1 MTIMLEREFS
11 DRTGFYPPAD
21 MYEVIESKYLEMD
34 VDKDKFCE
42 MYKNNDGDLAECIQ
56 METDKA
62 AVIKLNEITKKA
74 KEEKEAL
81 ECKIRMLEKGMK
93 DLQLLYDKELEWK
106 PYENEKLYSQE
117 EYDKLVGDV
126 PEMDIDAANKF
137 VTDSFGFNPDM
148 VLIMAEY
155 PKQEI
160 NRHGKIRN
168 MKGEF
173 YERKPLYESTDYNY
187 ILFSC
192 AGIEYEC
199 VDGELYMVT
208 D

>member
-1 MTIMLEREFS
+1 MLKQEFS
-11 DRTGFYPPAD
+11 NRTGFYPSAD
-21 MYEVIESKYLEMD
+21 MYAIIENIYLGMD
-34 VDKDKFCE
+34 VDKDRFCE
-42 MYKNNDGDLAECIQ
+42 MYKNNDEGLAEYIQ
-56 METDKA
+56 AVVDKETVKMLD
-62 AVIKLNEITKKA
+62 EMTRKA

-81 ECKIRMLEKGMK
+81 ECKIRMLERGMK

-117 EYDKLVGDV
+117 EYDKLVGNI
-126 PEMDIDAANKF
+126 PEMDIDAAKKF
-137 VTDSFGFNPDM
+137 VIDSFGFNPDRI
-148 VLIMAEY
+148 LIMTEY

-168 MKGEF
+168 AKGEF
-173 YERKPLYESTDYNY
+173 YARKPLYESTDYNY

-192 AGIEYEC
+192 AGIDYEC
-199 VDGELYMVT
+199 VDGELYMLT